1 MSEAGGPS
9 SGDAGQGAGETPS
22 ALPSKYPRVNAR
34 AVVASLVLVV
44 ACVWALSAGGLPLL
58 PDADSLA
65 RVTLVDHAV
74 FIALMTTTQLT
85 RFARWYFLLR
95 PIAHVSFRKVMS
107 IGAIGLAMVFFLPM
121 RLGEL
126 ARPVLLR
133 EKGRVS
139 ALAVTGTVGA
149 ERIVDGVLFSALLL
163 GGLWI
168 AKPHEPL
175 PDHVGNLAV
184 PTSLIPQAA
193 RFAGAMFATAFAV
206 MATFYA
212 FRSFARRV
220 TEAVVGVV
228 SKDLAKK
235 VADAVERLSDGF
247 RFLVHGRYTAAYL
260 ALTLLSMSMQIFA
273 VQELGNALGMD
284 ELTFTRT
291 TVVLGVLALGFAVP
305 NAPGFFGT
313 AQLALYAGL
322 AVYVAPEKVPR
333 EGSTLVFLYYSVNVV
348 IIVVM
353 AGIALMAEVRGKRNG
368 SGNPEAAS

>member
-1 MSEAGGPS
+1 
-9 SGDAGQGAGETPS
+9 
-22 ALPSKYPRVNAR
+22 LPLPTKYPRVNAR
-34 AVVASLVLVV
+34 AVVASIVLL
-44 ACVWALSAGGLPLL
+44 AASVWALAAGGLPLL
-58 PDADSLA
+58 PEASSLA
-65 RVTLVDHAV
+65 RLTVADHAV
-74 FIALMTTTQLT
+74 FIGALVTTQLA

-95 PIAHVSFRKVMS
+95 PIAHVPFRKVMT

-126 ARPVLLR
+126 ARPALLR

-149 ERIVDGVLFSALLL
+149 ERIVDGVVFSALLL
-163 GGLWI
+163 GGLWL

-184 PTSLIPQAA
+184 PTSLVPQAA
-193 RFAGAMFATAFAV
+193 RVAGAMFATAFAV

-212 FRSFARRV
+212 FRSLARRL
-220 TEAVVGVV
+220 TETVLGVV
-228 SKDLAKK
+228 SKGLAKK

-260 ALTLLSMSMQIFA
+260 ALTLISMCAQIVA
-273 VQELGNALGMD
+273 VQGMGNALGMD
-284 ELTFTRT
+284 ELTFARSA
-291 TVVLGVLALGFAVP
+291 VVLGVLALGFAVP

-313 AQLALYAGL
+313 AQLAFYAGL

-333 EGSTLVFLYYSVNVV
+333 EGSTLVFLYYTVNVV
-348 IIVVM
+348 LVVVA
-353 AGIALMAEVRGKRNG
+353 AGIALMAEMRAGRA
-368 SGNPEAAS
+368 ERASVEKAPK